1 MRTRRACR
9 LLSLRARTGTP
20 WEIVGSWTRPTS
32 RWPAAGA
39 ISHRAIDQFG
49 QVIDVFVSPQ
59 RDAKAARRFVEQA
72 ITTTRSRPG
81 GRHRQ
86 GGDLPD
92 RARRVAPGGVASHRQ
107 YANHHIEADHGR
119 LKSMLGP
126 MRGLKQVR
134 SAKVVLAGH
143 GLVQDLRRGHY
154 EPAVEE
160 PVIRRVAVAFDELA
174 VAT

>member
-1 MRTRRACR
+1 LVPGRD
-9 LLSLRARTGTP
+9 LRQG
-20 WEIVGSWTRPTS
+20 GRPLA
-32 RWPAAGA
+32 PC
-39 ISHRAIDQFG
+39 HRAIDQFG

-81 GRHRQ
+81 GHHRQ

-107 YANHHIEADHGR
+107 DANHHIEADHGR
-119 LKSMLGP
+119 LTSMLGP

-143 GLVQDLRRGHY
+143 GLVQDLRRGHD